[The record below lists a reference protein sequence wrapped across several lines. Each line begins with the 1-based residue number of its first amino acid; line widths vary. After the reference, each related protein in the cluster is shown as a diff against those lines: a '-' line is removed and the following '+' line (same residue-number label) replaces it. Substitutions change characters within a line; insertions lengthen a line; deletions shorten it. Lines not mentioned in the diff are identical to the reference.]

1 MSAAAVVGA
10 SRRLWLVASDGH
22 RMSPEEQEP
31 EAQITDAEGAD
42 ELIDF
47 VANLHDRLP
56 ADSTLREVLAGF
68 AARLERHRADE

>member
-1 MSAAAVVGA
+1 MTATAIIGA
-10 SRRLWLVASDGH
+10 RRLRLVASDGH

-42 ELIDF
+42 ELIEF
-47 VANLHDRLP
+47 VSSLHDRLP